1 MNFYHFAKTVRAF
14 LGTFQAFLE
23 PLMKLVEGYFCL
35 MVFIVVY
42 MKIAVLLS
50 ILLSGEHA
58 PLNHALRFYSFI
70 DSLFGFVRLA

>member
-1 MNFYHFAKTVRAF
+1 MDFYHFANTVRAF

-42 MKIAVLLS
+42 MKISVLLS
-50 ILLSGEHA
+50 ILTVLANSKEELDKEGKGLLS
-58 PLNHALRFYSFI
+58 
-70 DSLFGFVRLA
+70 